1 MNLWNKKYKEKKKV
15 SLDGESF
22 LAERGIANVGELYF
36 WHDNPRL
43 EGKAEDLNE
52 KKSERSNFDA
62 IVDFLFEDDRVR
74 GLLKTI
80 KSDGAVND
88 DIIVY
93 KEPDDGSY
101 RVLEGNCRLA
111 VVTELGKRNPRNKN
125 WKQIPAILLPENMPW
140 GTKIK
145 YSIYAHVV
153 GKNDWTPF
161 QYARHLLKLRNTKVE
176 EGMNKKEALEYVYDT
191 IKVSGTS
198 KAAVAKEIETAE
210 FMQKYKIKKTD
221 QYSMIY
227 GGYIASAAARKKRK
241 EFKEQGKESDLDQVV
256 LRTINEK
263 DYDNAVDFR
272 TKMTKVFK
280 GSLDTSKPSKAVF
293 KNFLKGELLLT
304 EAANRLELTTKGAL
318 EKDAIKRFHDF
329 ITAKELTKQKRIVTA
344 CVKYE
349 EIHAWMREIELCS
362 RMHAGAATNINKLN
376 QELIDSVD
384 KKK

>member
-1 MNLWNKKYKEKKKV
+1 MDEKKT
-15 SLDGESF
+15 D
-22 LAERGIANVGELYF
+22 R
-36 WHDNPRL
+36 P
-43 EGKAEDLNE
+43 
-52 KKSERSNFDA
+52 NFDA

-176 EGMNKKEALEYVYDT
+176 EGMNKQEALEYVYDT

-198 KAAVAKEIETAE
+198 KAAVAKEIGE
-210 FMQKYKIKKTD
+210 
-221 QYSMIY
+221 
-227 GGYIASAAARKKRK
+227 AAVPAVDPSSRVT
-241 EFKEQGKESDLDQVV
+241 SVLVV
-256 LRTINEK
+256 LKAICGTTYVPYTI
-263 DYDNAVDFR
+263 R
-272 TKMTKVFK
+272 L
-280 GSLDTSKPSKAVF
+280 SLGT
-293 KNFLKGELLLT
+293 
-304 EAANRLELTTKGAL
+304 
-318 EKDAIKRFHDF
+318 AI
-329 ITAKELTKQKRIVTA
+329 
-344 CVKYE
+344 
-349 EIHAWMREIELCS
+349 LCS
-362 RMHAGAATNINKLN
+362 
-376 QELIDSVD
+376 
-384 KKK
+384 